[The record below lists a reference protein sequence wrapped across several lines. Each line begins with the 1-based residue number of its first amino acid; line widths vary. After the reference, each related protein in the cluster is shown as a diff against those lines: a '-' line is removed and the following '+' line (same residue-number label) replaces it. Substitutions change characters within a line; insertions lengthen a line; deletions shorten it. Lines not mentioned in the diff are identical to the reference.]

1 MFLWRRNGDLRGTSR
16 VAKRESSLLSNCKE
30 ELGISPDSLN
40 GNRASP
46 HIQVGSGGL
55 SHVVSGN
62 SGFLLNYDGGLGNL
76 LSFKMEV
83 KPPFMLQ
90 EGSRDFFRV
99 TAVKSRL
106 ILG

>member
-16 VAKRESSLLSNCKE
+16 VAKRESSLLSSCEE
-30 ELGISPDSLN
+30 ELGISPESLN
-40 GNRASP
+40 GNRASSQ
-46 HIQVGSGGL
+46 IQVGSGGL
-55 SHVVSGN
+55 SRVVSGN

-76 LSFKMEV
+76 LSCKMEV

-90 EGSRDFFRV
+90 EGTRDFFRV